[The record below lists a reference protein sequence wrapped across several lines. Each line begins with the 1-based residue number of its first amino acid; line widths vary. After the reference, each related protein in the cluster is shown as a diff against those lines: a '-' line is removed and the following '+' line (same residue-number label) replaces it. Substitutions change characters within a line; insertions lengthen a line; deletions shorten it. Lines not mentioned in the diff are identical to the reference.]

1 MDFPNSYI
9 RWWQRWLWGLH
20 HRLQEQR
27 RRWLWRWWLW
37 LWYFHWRGGFL
48 RRRRTTHSSTADA
61 YIHFLPPFPAEAVPR
76 HQPAQQEVSAALVLR
91 FSVWSERGLSYER
104 HPCPQQDRA
113 AGLVHCFLPLHS
125 VHRSDPF
132 HCRSSCH
139 HQVHFHSL
147 KSKTMPLQAFPKKKV
162 KSGPIRIFSILKR
175 FWFSSC
181 SLMDG

>member
-9 RWWQRWLWGLH
+9 RWWQRWLRGLH

-48 RRRRTTHSSTADA
+48 RHHRTTHSSETTDA
-61 YIHFLPPFPAEAVPR
+61 YIHFLPTFPAESVPR
-76 HQPAQQEVSAALVLR
+76 HQPAQQEVSAALVLQ

-104 HPCPQQDRA
+104 HPCSQRDRA
-113 AGLVHCFLPLHS
+113 AGLVHCFLPPHS
-125 VHRSDPF
+125 VYRSDPF

-139 HQVHFHSL
+139 HQVEVHFHSL
-147 KSKTMPLQAFPKKKV
+147 KSKMMPLQAFPNKKV
-162 KSGPIRIFSILKR
+162 KKWSN
-175 FWFSSC
+175 
-181 SLMDG
+181 